1 MDGLIATTQVRR
13 FPRLAGTGCAGG
25 RPLAHRRKVATLL
38 DAKATIAL
46 AEGWT
51 CLRAAEEGADD
62 APTRLTLG
70 HLPLELAP
78 ESGRPGNPADWG
90 RFDAA
95 WDRVRREQQTRDL
108 TMVGLALLAFAQACS
123 ITAMR
128 MAALQPATV

>member
-1 MDGLIATTQVRR
+1 MKGLIATTQILR
-13 FPRLAGTGCAGG
+13 FPRLDGTGCARG
-25 RPLAHRRKVATLL
+25 RPLAQRRKVASLL
-38 DAKATIAL
+38 DAKATLAL

-51 CLRAAEEGADD
+51 CLRAAEEGAPD
-62 APTRLTLG
+62 APKRLALG

-78 ESGRPGNPADWG
+78 GSGRPGNPADWS